1 MGPFHNQLQQL
12 SPPSHSLGFATRLM
26 AWAIIDSVP
35 SLSTAARGNNFKA
48 QVPFSGEVGGGAPQ
62 PLQTDTNQG
71 HHASKHTAGVAIKV
85 TRTAAP
91 HSAVTRVKNQSLR
104 PQACT
109 QNVQQQTR
117 HGPPTQSQAQNT
129 VPHVHANTHSMI
141 PQAHTYTC
149 TQPTNEAHGGL
160 RSGRAPRASSER
172 PPAKH
177 RAAQGLPPCAHSART
192 EPRLG

>member
-48 QVPFSGEVGGGAPQ
+48 QVPFSGEVGGGAQQ

-91 HSAVTRVKNQSLR
+91 HSAVSRVKNQSPR

-117 HGPPTQSQAQNT
+117 HGPPTQSHAQNT
-129 VPHVHANTHSMI
+129 VPHVHANTHSMV
-141 PQAHTYTC
+141 PQAHTYTHAHNP
-149 TQPTNEAHGGL
+149 PTRPMEAKEWKGTSGKL
-160 RSGRAPRASSER
+160 RTAASQ
-172 PPAKH
+172 A
-177 RAAQGLPPCAHSART
+177 
-192 EPRLG
+192 